1 MDDKEVALAAC
12 DSAQKD
18 HFAKVAGIFVDEF
31 SMAEGNPNAAQLR
44 QEAGNRFKAVLLV
57 YKAAHD
63 ASRALVEEVF
73 PGT

>member
-18 HFAKVAGIFVDEF
+18 HLAKVACVFVDEF
-31 SMAEGNPNAAQLR
+31 SMAEGNPNAGQLR
-44 QEAGNRFKAVLLV
+44 KEAGDRFKAVLII

-63 ASRALVEEVF
+63 TSRALVEEVF